1 VTNFWDPEI
10 SQNNTELEQIQGRL
24 LADVAEEQ
32 GVEVYIWSSL
42 PDVKTITKGKLNVP
56 HFTGKN
62 LVEQYLASYPTR
74 SLYQDIFVTKRNSK
88 VFSSMLVV
96 IPPTLTALPKLP

>member
-1 VTNFWDPEI
+1 VFAVTNFWDPEI
-10 SQNNTELEQIQGRL
+10 FPNNTGLEEKQGRL

-42 PDVKTITKGKLNVP
+42 HDVQAISNGKLEVP

-62 LVEQYLASYPTR
+62 KVEQYLKCVDLNDY
-74 SLYQDIFVTKRNSK
+74 K
-88 VFSSMLVV
+88 VKICS
-96 IPPTLTALPKLP
+96 